1 MKIEQIYTG
10 CLAQGAYYIT
20 SNGEAAIIDPLREI
34 QPYLDRLEKDGVK
47 LKYIFETHF
56 HADFV
61 SGHVDLAKATGADIV
76 FGPTAQ
82 TEFESIIGKDE
93 QIFKIGDVNIKLMHT
108 PGHTMESSTYLLV
121 DKEGKDHAIFS
132 GDTLFLGDVGR
143 PDLAQKAANMTQD
156 QLAGHLYDSLMTKI
170 MPLADDV
177 IVYPAHGAG
186 SACGKNM
193 MKETVDT
200 LGNQK
205 KVNYA
210 LNQPNKEAFV
220 AAVTDGLLPPPAYF
234 GANVA
239 MNKKGY
245 KNVDEVIKTGLTA
258 LSPKEFEVAAEGTG
272 ALIIDTRNATDF
284 HKGFI
289 PNSVNIGIAGDFAP
303 WVGAMI
309 GDVQQPIL
317 LVTDKDMEEEVI
329 IRLSRVGFDNV
340 IGFLNGGFETWK
352 NEDREIDK
360 VNRITPAEFER
371 LLEVGKSIV
380 YDVRKES
387 EYEAEH
393 VDEAY
398 SRPLASLNEWTKDIN
413 PEEHFFMHCAG
424 GYRSMIAASI
434 LQSRGYRNFT
444 EIDGG
449 MSEIATTKIPKTDY
463 VCQSKIMK

>member
-1 MKIEQIYTG
+1 MNIEQIYTG

-20 SNGEAAIIDPLREI
+20 SNGEAVIIDPLREI
-34 QPYLDRLEKDGVK
+34 QPYLDRLENDGVK
-47 LKYIFETHF
+47 LKYILETHF

-61 SGHVDLAKATGADIV
+61 SGHLDLAKATGADIV
-76 FGPTAQ
+76 YGPNADP
-82 TEFESIIGKDE
+82 EFDCIVAEDE
-93 QIFKIGDVNIKLMHT
+93 QIFEIGNIKIKAMHT
-108 PGHTMESSTYLLV
+108 PGHTMESTTYLLI
-121 DKEGKDHAIFS
+121 DADGKDHAIFS

-143 PDLAQKAANMTQD
+143 PDLAQKAASMTQD
-156 QLAGHLYDSLMTKI
+156 ELAGHLYDSLMTKI

-205 KVNYA
+205 KMNYA

-220 AAVTDGLLPPPAYF
+220 EAVTDGLLPPPAYF

-245 KNVDEVIKTGLTA
+245 KNVEEVIKTGLTE
-258 LSPKEFEVAAEGTG
+258 LSPKEFEAAAEGTG
-272 ALIIDTRNATDF
+272 ALILDTRSNGDF
-284 HKGFI
+284 AKGFI
-289 PNSVNIGIAGDFAP
+289 PNSISIGIGGDFAP

-309 GDVQQPIL
+309 GDVEQPLL
-317 LVTDKDMEEEVI
+317 LVSEPGKEEEVV

-340 IGFLNGGFETWK
+340 IGFLKGGFESWTK
-352 NEDREIDK
+352 ENRDIDK
-360 VNRITPAEFER
+360 VDRITPEEFESR
-371 LLEVGKSIV
+371 LKVGEDKV
-380 YDVRKES
+380 VDVRKDT
-387 EYEAEH
+387 EYAAEH
-393 VDEAY
+393 VDEAF
-398 SRPLASLNEWTKDIN
+398 SRPLASLNEWIVDIN
-413 PEEHFFMHCAG
+413 PEEHFFLHCAG

-444 EIDGG
+444 EIEGG
-449 MSEIATTKIPKTDY
+449 MGKISKTGIPKTDF
-463 VCQSKIMK
+463 VCQSKTMS